1 MQAARRLIL
10 AHSHIAALICVAAL
24 MLRLLIPTGYMVSN
38 DHGRIAITI
47 CSGIAGQ
54 QPSMMMDMPGMD
66 HAMPGEGKSKEHGK
80 AEMPCAFSALSAQV
94 LGGADP
100 VLLIAALVVVA
111 AMALRASPRSFVPA
125 AAYLRPPLRGPP
137 LPLI

>member
-1 MQAARRLIL
+1 
-10 AHSHIAALICVAAL
+10 
-24 MLRLLIPTGYMVSN
+24 MLRLLIPAGYMVSN

-54 QPSMMMDMPGMD
+54 QPSMAMDMPGMD

-80 AEMPCAFSALSAQV
+80 TEMPCAFSALSAQV

-100 VLLIAALVVVA
+100 VLLVAALAVVA
-111 AMALRASPRSFVPA
+111 AMALRTPTRSFVPTA
-125 AAYLRPPLRGPP
+125 GYLRPPLRGPP